1 MPIKEISNEP
11 VTATEDEPVSDCA
24 ERMNQKD
31 VGSLVI
37 EDSGTVTGVLT
48 DRQIAL
54 AVADHDGDLSGVTTE
69 EIMTEGAV
77 TLQEDDDSLAAA
89 RTMAEEGVRRIP
101 VVDSSDSIVGIVS
114 LDDIISLTGEQLEDA
129 ATVIEKQSPGYRP

>member
-129 ATVIEKQSPGYRP
+129 ATVKIGRAHV

>member
-1 MPIKEISNEP
+1 MPIKEISNDP

-24 ERMNQKD
+24 ERMDQKD

-54 AVADHDGDLSGVTTE
+54 AVAERDGDLSGITTE
-69 EIMTEGAV
+69 EIMTERAV

-101 VVDSSDSIVGIVS
+101 VVDSSDSVVGIVS
-114 LDDIISLTGEQLEDA
+114 LDDVISLTGEQLENA
-129 ATVIEKQSPGYRP
+129 ATVIEKQSPGYQP

>member
-24 ERMNQKD
+24 ERMNQMD